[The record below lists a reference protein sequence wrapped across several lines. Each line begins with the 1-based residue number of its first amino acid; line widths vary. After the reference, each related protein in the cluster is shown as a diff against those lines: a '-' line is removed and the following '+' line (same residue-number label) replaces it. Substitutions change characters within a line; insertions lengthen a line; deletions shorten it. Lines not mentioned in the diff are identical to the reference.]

1 MKKTA
6 LVALLGFALILFSCK
21 NPKEKQN
28 DTSTAK
34 AELLMKAFSA
44 EFKTA
49 WDSGNAK
56 ALKDIF
62 TPDGIRVLGGSQEP
76 IVGGSAILESFTAKH
91 AAGSPLQGSHIIIT
105 LTDARFLSEDVVIGS
120 GTFDI
125 LNNADESLN
134 KGKWGNTYK
143 LINGKARMVM
153 ESAHNTGENTNNIEA
168 VSLPEFTKDGD
179 TSLDKIYA
187 SVARYSRFYNEK
199 DSESLTS
206 EFIENGVR
214 SVSSSDGIHIG
225 SEQIKESLMMDSDNS
240 LQATVLGYKKL
251 SESVAVTH
259 GQWIE
264 KDTEGNNVAFGQWG
278 NVFDISGEQ
287 AQLIMESAGQFVN

>member
-1 MKKTA
+1 MKKIT
-6 LVALLGFALILFSCK
+6 LVAFLGYALIVFSCN

-34 AELLMKAFSA
+34 AVLLMKTFSA
-44 EFKTA
+44 DFKTA

-56 ALKDIF
+56 ALADIF
-62 TPDGIRVLGGSQEP
+62 TTDGIRVLGNSQEP
-76 IVGGSAILESFTAKH
+76 IVGDSAILDSFTTTH
-91 AAGSPLQGSHIIIT
+91 AVGSPLHGSHIIIT
-105 LTDARFLSEDVVIGS
+105 LTDARFLSSDVVIGS

-125 LNNADESLN
+125 LNKADESLS

-143 LINGKARMVM
+143 VINGKARMVM
-153 ESAHNTGENTNNIEA
+153 ESAYNIGENTNNIEA
-168 VSLPEFTKDGD
+168 VSLPEFAQDGD
-179 TSLDKIYA
+179 TSLDKINA
-187 SVARYSRFYNEK
+187 SVARYARFYNEK
-199 DSESLTS
+199 DSESLTN

-225 SEQIKESLMMDSDNS
+225 SEQIKKSLMMDSDNR

-251 SESVAVTH
+251 SESIAVAH

-264 KDTEGNNVAFGQWG
+264 MDTEGDNVAFGQWG
-278 NVFDISGEQ
+278 NVFDISGEK

>member
-1 MKKTA
+1 MWFE
-6 LVALLGFALILFSCK
+6 LLIVFICN

-34 AELLMKAFSA
+34 AVLLMKTFSA
-44 EFKTA
+44 DFKTA

-56 ALKDIF
+56 ALADIF
-62 TPDGIRVLGGSQEP
+62 TTDGIRVLGNSQEP
-76 IVGGSAILESFTAKH
+76 IVGDSAILDSFTTTH
-91 AAGSPLQGSHIIIT
+91 AVGSPLHGSHIIIT
-105 LTDARFLSEDVVIGS
+105 LTDARFLSSDVVIGS

-125 LNNADESLN
+125 LNKADESLS

-143 LINGKARMVM
+143 VINGKARMVM
-153 ESAHNTGENTNNIEA
+153 ESAYNIGENTNNIEA
-168 VSLPEFTKDGD
+168 VSLPEFAQDGD
-179 TSLDKIYA
+179 TSLDKINA
-187 SVARYSRFYNEK
+187 SVARYARFYNEK
-199 DSESLTS
+199 DSESLTN

-225 SEQIKESLMMDSDNS
+225 SEQIKKSLMMDSDNR

-251 SESVAVTH
+251 SESIAVAH

-264 KDTEGNNVAFGQWG
+264 MDTEGDNLAFGQWG
-278 NVFDISGEQ
+278 NVFDISGEK

>member
-1 MKKTA
+1 MKKIT
-6 LVALLGFALILFSCK
+6 LVAFLGFALIVFSCN

-34 AELLMKAFSA
+34 AVLLMKTFSA
-44 EFKTA
+44 DFKTA

-56 ALKDIF
+56 ALADIF
-62 TPDGIRVLGGSQEP
+62 TTDGIRVLGNSQEP
-76 IVGGSAILESFTAKH
+76 IVGDSAILDSFTTTH
-91 AAGSPLQGSHIIIT
+91 AVESPLHGSHIIIT
-105 LTDARFLSEDVVIGS
+105 LTDARFLSSDVVIGS

-125 LNNADESLN
+125 LNKADESLS

-143 LINGKARMVM
+143 VINGKARMVM
-153 ESAHNTGENTNNIEA
+153 ESAYNIGENTNNIEA
-168 VSLPEFTKDGD
+168 VSLPEFAQDGD
-179 TSLDKIYA
+179 TSLDKINA
-187 SVARYSRFYNEK
+187 SVARYARFYNEK
-199 DSESLTS
+199 DSESLTN

-225 SEQIKESLMMDSDNS
+225 SEQIKKSLMMDSDNR

-251 SESVAVTH
+251 SESIAVAH

-264 KDTEGNNVAFGQWG
+264 MDTEGDNVAFGQWG
-278 NVFDISGEQ
+278 NVFEISGEK

>member
-1 MKKTA
+1 M
-6 LVALLGFALILFSCK
+6 S
-21 NPKEKQN
+21 
-28 DTSTAK
+28 
-34 AELLMKAFSA
+34 
-44 EFKTA
+44 
-49 WDSGNAK
+49 
-56 ALKDIF
+56 
-62 TPDGIRVLGGSQEP
+62 
-76 IVGGSAILESFTAKH
+76 
-91 AAGSPLQGSHIIIT
+91 
-105 LTDARFLSEDVVIGS
+105 
-120 GTFDI
+120 
-125 LNNADESLN
+125 
-134 KGKWGNTYK
+134 
-143 LINGKARMVM
+143 
-153 ESAHNTGENTNNIEA
+153 
-168 VSLPEFTKDGD
+168 SLPGVTSISQFCLPVHLLQTQFFQFAPLSVQNVLEQNTHDHELISSCAHLHSTSFQEFTKDGD

-251 SESVAVTH
+251 SESVAVAH

-264 KDTEGNNVAFGQWG
+264 KDTEGNNVAFGQWV